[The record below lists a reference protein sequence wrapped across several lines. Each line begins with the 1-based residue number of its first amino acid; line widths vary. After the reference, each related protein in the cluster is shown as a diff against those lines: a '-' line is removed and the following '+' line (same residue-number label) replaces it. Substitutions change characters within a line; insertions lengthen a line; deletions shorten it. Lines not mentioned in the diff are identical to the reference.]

1 MRKLFFTLLL
11 LNASIW
17 AQTVVPQ
24 ALNETLNLAPR
35 FQRGDAQTY
44 SLYVEITFLDDQGQ
58 PTKIKRNRIDFTQIC
73 LANTPD
79 SGVVYEVTID
89 SFLIGAMERMDA
101 DPNKS
106 RSIVDTLM
114 GHHFTT
120 RFRARIPVTGDCYDA
135 GVPLTENA
143 RYIEGSEL
151 IEGFFPAK
159 LTEQLRYTAGRRL
172 SKVGDTVTIAW
183 PKPICYSVKE
193 VINSSRIDQKPFR
206 VSLSG
211 LTSYRG
217 TSCATVSVA
226 SATSPYRVEIYSTDT
241 TSFVA
246 EGTVLTGGE
255 YQVSLDK
262 GRIVHFKMTE
272 RSDMLI
278 RVPDGTTKNNRVL
291 KTTELTPRVW

>member
-1 MRKLFFTLLL
+1 MRKLFLVLLI

-35 FQRGDAQTY
+35 FQRGDAQVY
-44 SLYVEITFLDDQGQ
+44 SLFVEMTFLDDQGQ
-58 PTKIKRNRIDFTQIC
+58 PTKIKRNRVDFTQIC

-101 DPNKS
+101 DPNKW
-106 RSIVDTLM
+106 RSVVDTLM

-120 RFRARIPVTGDCYDA
+120 QFRAKIPVTGNCYDA

-151 IEGFFPAK
+151 IEDFFPAK
-159 LTEQLRYTAGRRL
+159 LTEQLRYTVGRRL

-193 VINSSRIDQKPFR
+193 VINSSKMDQKPFKL
-206 VSLSG
+206 SLSG

-217 TSCATVSVA
+217 IPCATVSVA
-226 SATSPYRVEIYSTDT
+226 STTSPYRVEIYSTDT
-241 TSFVA
+241 SSFVA
-246 EGTVLTGGE
+246 EGTALTGGE

-262 GRIVHFKMTE
+262 GRIVHLKMTE

-278 RVPDGTTKNNRVL
+278 KVPDGTTKKNRVL
-291 KTTELTPRVW
+291 KTTELTPRIW